1 MELKEVST
9 IPYKE
14 LLRENHKL
22 IQENENLQDENENLL
37 GAYKELL
44 LENLS
49 LKEKLQEDDDMTCRR
64 KTKSSRELLAD
75 INKTFAIFCN
85 SNKCHECKYRFSEY
99 CELDWL
105 IDLILKNKE
114 E

>member
-1 MELKEVST
+1 
-9 IPYKE
+9 
-14 LLRENHKL
+14 
-22 IQENENLQDENENLL
+22 
-37 GAYKELL
+37 
-44 LENLS
+44 
-49 LKEKLQEDDDMTCRR
+49 MTCRR

-85 SNKCHECKYRFSEY
+85 SNKCHKCKYRFSEC

-105 IDLILKNKE
+105 IDLVLKNKE